1 MGDLQRIAA
10 CLLRVALGAGVTLVG
25 VAGPLALAGGGASR
39 WAHLAAASGIAVVVA
54 APFVT
59 LVAMAVAARRSVL
72 VVYAAATLGCAL
84 AGILLVR

>member
-1 MGDLQRIAA
+1 VGDLQRIAA
-10 CLLRVALGAGVTLVG
+10 RLLRVALGAGVTLVG